1 MISRMRVLIH
11 PRWWLTKLFS
21 LLQPYG
27 VCSIRPGGDG
37 GFRRSSPLR
46 GSPPFSGANAGSTLR
61 PRPGLHHMYSLV
73 SVKTFSAHVVFIFR
87 PVVRGKRFSTHGNLS
102 YIRVETQPKRP
113 RFHSKIINGYLQI
126 RMRRRRRR
134 RQRCWCGRNHLDL
147 PRREPQE

>member
-1 MISRMRVLIH
+1 MEGFWRGSAIFQMISRMRVLIH

-37 GFRRSSPLR
+37 GLRRSSPLR

-73 SVKTFSAHVVFIFR
+73 SVKTFSTHVVIIFR
-87 PVVRGKRFSTHGNLS
+87 PVVRGKRFSTHGN
-102 YIRVETQPKRP
+102 RRP
-113 RFHSKIINGYLQI
+113 RAKLQFALPFSKFDNLQNL
-126 RMRRRRRR
+126 R
-134 RQRCWCGRNHLDL
+134 
-147 PRREPQE
+147 